1 MVLSAFA
8 DEKGFSARAL
18 SLLGGLSLLTFEGIY
33 YWLGAPT
40 GPLWLRLA
48 VVFSCLGLFLL
59 LQFKPR
65 LRRHGNLG
73 AAVLAV
79 LVTAENIYR
88 MYLVD
93 FMVIHSIPM
102 LIVMAGASYAFRSQ
116 LGMTLYLV
124 SSSIGLTVAILLT
137 EKPEISPYIY
147 VPTVWVLSI
156 LTFIVFGSRVQDH
169 NQAVAQGRI
178 LNGIFEG
185 SYGGLILVEDNR
197 IVMSND
203 RASDILGNSDPAR
216 MMHRLSSTL
225 SDFQRL
231 DESGSCKSDFEH
243 DIYRNEITF
252 MLNKRQMWID
262 VFVRRVDVS
271 GGDMLLISLY
281 DVTDRRQA
289 LSDLEQ
295 SEQMLIEARD
305 TAEEALEVRG
315 TFLANMSHEIRTPMN
330 GVIGM
335 TSLLLRS
342 DLSASQRDFVQT
354 IQASGESLLH
364 LINDI
369 LDFSKIAARKME
381 LDDAPFYPRDLL
393 VGTLETLQ
401 VTAKEKGIVLTMQV
415 DDGIPASLIGDIA
428 RLRQTLINLV
438 NNAVKFTEQG
448 QVDVRLE
455 GKWLNR
461 FTFELKMAISD
472 TGIGIP
478 QDKVDMLFEAFI
490 QQDASTTRKFGGT
503 GLGLS
508 ISKGLITLMGGRI
521 SVTSEVKK
529 GTCFEVSVPLVSD
542 HHLVEEPTSL
552 PVLELNA
559 APEETL
565 ATHMQVLLAEDNL
578 VNQKVAAAMLVR
590 LGYRVDVVETGLQ
603 AIDAVC
609 AGDYDVVLM
618 DIQMPELDGLEATK
632 RIRSMP
638 KLKQPIVIALTANA
652 MQADRESCLSA
663 GMNDFLP
670 KPITLESLSSTMA
683 SISSMNI

>member
-1 MVLSAFA
+1 
-8 DEKGFSARAL
+8 
-18 SLLGGLSLLTFEGIY
+18 
-33 YWLGAPT
+33 
-40 GPLWLRLA
+40 
-48 VVFSCLGLFLL
+48 
-59 LQFKPR
+59 
-65 LRRHGNLG
+65 
-73 AAVLAV
+73 
-79 LVTAENIYR
+79 
-88 MYLVD
+88 
-93 FMVIHSIPM
+93 
-102 LIVMAGASYAFRSQ
+102 
-116 LGMTLYLV
+116 
-124 SSSIGLTVAILLT
+124 
-137 EKPEISPYIY
+137 
-147 VPTVWVLSI
+147 
-156 LTFIVFGSRVQDH
+156 
-169 NQAVAQGRI
+169 
-178 LNGIFEG
+178 
-185 SYGGLILVEDNR
+185 
-197 IVMSND
+197 
-203 RASDILGNSDPAR
+203 
-216 MMHRLSSTL
+216 
-225 SDFQRL
+225 
-231 DESGSCKSDFEH
+231 
-243 DIYRNEITF
+243 
-252 MLNKRQMWID
+252 
-262 VFVRRVDVS
+262 
-271 GGDMLLISLY
+271 
-281 DVTDRRQA
+281 
-289 LSDLEQ
+289 
-295 SEQMLIEARD
+295 
-305 TAEEALEVRG
+305 
-315 TFLANMSHEIRTPMN
+315 MN

-478 QDKVDMLFEAFI
+478 KDKVDTLFEAFI

-565 ATHMQVLLAEDNL
+565 ATNMQVLLAEDNL